1 LKRITVLK
9 QVQEYIDIPD
19 GEQITIETFSKY
31 SAGISIVQ
39 NISVLSVTQL
49 EEVKKPQPPKTPKTP
64 KRIKNANTRTNK
76 RKAKNQ

>member
-49 EEVKKPQPPKTPKTP
+49 EEVKKTTNT
-64 KRIKNANTRTNK
+64 KRIKNANTGTNK